1 MYGKKELSILQMKVF
16 MADMA
21 LVAVGIVTAVLVMS
35 TFRIVKRREGYRREM
50 KSAEAGL
57 PST

>member
-35 TFRIVKRREGYRREM
+35 TFRIVKRRENYRRAM
-50 KSAEAGL
+50 KSAEAGI
-57 PST
+57 